1 MAKDFTQ
8 GNPAKVIFSF
18 ALPMLIGNIFQQ
30 LYSTVDSIIVGNF
43 VGKNAI
49 AAVGGTFSIQFLIL
63 SLAIGFTTGMS
74 VVISQVYGARDFDK
88 LKRAFS
94 TGFIFIAFLS
104 IALGLIGLLIT
115 KPLLVMLDTPAVI
128 MKDSF
133 TYLAIMFLGFPALFL
148 YNMYAAVLR
157 AVGDSKTPLYFLIVA
172 TLVNIVLDI
181 VFVVGFGMGVEGA
194 AIATLIAQCVSG
206 ILCHLYIGKNVE
218 IFKLSRED
226 LVFDKEILRAI
237 IKYGFPAAIQQSIL
251 SLSFLAVQRFVNFF
265 GEDMI
270 ASFSVVNKI
279 ENFVTMP
286 MMNIAMALS
295 MFAGQNIGAGEVKRA
310 QNGVKET
317 MKMQALFCIAV
328 FIVLPMIAP
337 ILISMFGLGKD
348 AEVMRIGTMA
358 IDFCAKYYF
367 IFAAFQTLNNFHRG
381 VGDASFSMFA
391 TLCMIFVRIPI
402 TYIMVYVLQL
412 GEISIWMGMII
423 GWSTVLIANGIRYL
437 TGGWKGKAFVQKEH

>member
-1 MAKDFTQ
+1 
-8 GNPAKVIFSF
+8 
-18 ALPMLIGNIFQQ
+18 
-30 LYSTVDSIIVGNF
+30 
-43 VGKNAI
+43 
-49 AAVGGTFSIQFLIL
+49 
-63 SLAIGFTTGMS
+63 
-74 VVISQVYGARDFDK
+74 
-88 LKRAFS
+88 
-94 TGFIFIAFLS
+94 
-104 IALGLIGLLIT
+104 
-115 KPLLVMLDTPAVI
+115 
-128 MKDSF
+128 
-133 TYLAIMFLGFPALFL
+133 
-148 YNMYAAVLR
+148 
-157 AVGDSKTPLYFLIVA
+157 
-172 TLVNIVLDI
+172 
-181 VFVVGFGMGVEGA
+181 
-194 AIATLIAQCVSG
+194 
-206 ILCHLYIGKNVE
+206 
-218 IFKLSRED
+218 
-226 LVFDKEILRAI
+226 
-237 IKYGFPAAIQQSIL
+237 
-251 SLSFLAVQRFVNFF
+251 
-265 GEDMI
+265 
-270 ASFSVVNKI
+270 
-279 ENFVTMP
+279 
-286 MMNIAMALS
+286 

-348 AEVMRIGTMA
+348 AEVMRIGTMS